1 MNPLMNMLGNT
12 IGNLMRI
19 PYVKNIALNMLGSK
33 NPNIGNIMQIM
44 NQFNG
49 QSPEVLQNY
58 LAQTMQKNGGIS
70 KNDVFQ
76 MKQQLQKF
84 GVPENEL
91 QMFDN
96 FLQNHQ
102 EVFKK

>member
-1 MNPLMNMLGNT
+1 MNPLMNMLGNA
-12 IGNLMRI
+12 IGNLMKI
-19 PYVKNIALNMLGSK
+19 PYVKNIALNVLGAK
-33 NPNIGNIMQIM
+33 NPNMGNIMQLM
-44 NQFNG
+44 SQFNG
-49 QSPEVLQNY
+49 QSPEALQNC

-70 KNDVFQ
+70 KNDVAQ

>member
-1 MNPLMNMLGNT
+1 MNHLINMLGNT
-12 IGNLMRI
+12 IGNLMKI
-19 PYVKNIALNMLGSK
+19 PYVKNIALNMLGVK
-33 NPNIGNIMQIM
+33 NPNMGNIMQLM

-49 QSPEVLQNY
+49 QSPEALQNY
-58 LAQTMQKNGGIS
+58 LAQTIQKNGRIS
-70 KNDVFQ
+70 KNDVAQ
-76 MKQQLQKF
+76 MKQQLQKC

>member
-1 MNPLMNMLGNT
+1 MK
-12 IGNLMRI
+12 I

-33 NPNIGNIMQIM
+33 NPNMGNIMQIM

-49 QSPEVLQNY
+49 QSPAALQNY

-70 KNDVFQ
+70 KNDVAQ
-76 MKQQLQKF
+76 IKQQLQKF